1 MLLVYG
7 VINKYEKII
16 ITGGSS
22 GIGKSIALLYAKEG
36 ADVVINSRKEEALK
50 EVCKLN
56 ESKITYVVGDITQD
70 EVVKKIAEYI
80 KTKFG
85 KLDILVNNAGWCPVQ
100 PLKEIKISDYDKAF
114 NLDVRALVNVT
125 IECLPLILKAKGNI
139 LNISTVGASHRGP
152 NLSMY
157 LGAKAAVEN
166 FTRCWALEL
175 VKDGVRVNCISP
187 GAIETNIWYVTD
199 LSEEEAKKHKESME
213 KVIPMGRFGTPEEV
227 PNVALFLV
235 SNEASYVTGSIYA
248 VDGGAGAP

>member
-1 MLLVYG
+1 MVRLDGKVALV
-7 VINKYEKII
+7 
-16 ITGGSS
+16 TGGSS

-187 GAIETNIWYVTD
+187 GAIETNIWNVTD

-227 PNVALFLV
+227 ANVALFLV

>member
-1 MLLVYG
+1 MGRLDGKVALV
-7 VINKYEKII
+7 
-16 ITGGSS
+16 TGGSS
-22 GIGKSIALLYAKEG
+22 GIGKSIVLLYAKEG

-187 GAIETNIWYVTD
+187 GAIETNIWNVTD

-227 PNVALFLV
+227 ANVALFLV
-235 SNEASYVTGSIYA
+235 SSEASYVTGSIYA

>member
-1 MLLVYG
+1 M
-7 VINKYEKII
+7 
-16 ITGGSS
+16 
-22 GIGKSIALLYAKEG
+22 
-36 ADVVINSRKEEALK
+36 
-50 EVCKLN
+50 CKLN

-100 PLKEIKISDYDKAF
+100 PLKEIKKSDYDKAF

-166 FTRCWALEL
+166 FTRWWALEL

-187 GAIETNIWYVTD
+187 GAIETNIWNVTD

-227 PNVALFLV
+227 ANVALFLV
-235 SNEASYVTGSIYA
+235 SSEASYVTGSIYA

>member
-1 MLLVYG
+1 M
-7 VINKYEKII
+7 
-16 ITGGSS
+16 
-22 GIGKSIALLYAKEG
+22 
-36 ADVVINSRKEEALK
+36 
-50 EVCKLN
+50 CKLN

-166 FTRCWALEL
+166 FTRWWALEL

-187 GAIETNIWYVTD
+187 GAIETNIWNVTD

-227 PNVALFLV
+227 ANVALFLV
-235 SNEASYVTGSIYA
+235 SSEASYVTGSIYA

>member
-1 MLLVYG
+1 MGRLDGKVAI
-7 VINKYEKII
+7 V
-16 ITGGSS
+16 TGGSS
-22 GIGKSIALLYAKEG
+22 GIGKAIAVIYAKEG
-36 ADVVINSRKEEALK
+36 ADVVIISRKEEALK
-50 EVCKLN
+50 ETCKLN
-56 ESKITYVVGDITQD
+56 EKKITYVAGDITKT
-70 EVVKKIAEYI
+70 ESIKKLVDYV

-125 IECLPLILKAKGNI
+125 IECLPLTLKAKGNI

-187 GAIETNIWYVTD
+187 GAIETNIWNVTD

-227 PNVALFLV
+227 ANVALFLV